1 MSTTNVLSINNFLFT
16 VYEIMLQVGIVGLP
30 NVGKSTLFNALTAQQ
45 AALAANYPFATI
57 EPNIGIVT
65 VPDERLPR
73 LSEIYKS
80 EKVLPATV
88 EFVDIA
94 GLVRGASKGEGLGNQ
109 FLANIR
115 ETDAVIQVARCFE
128 DENVH
133 HVEGSVD
140 PIRDIETI
148 QIELALADM
157 ASVERR
163 IEKTAKT
170 AKSGDKVAK
179 RELEVLQKLLPVLEE
194 GHAARTAGLNEDD
207 KKTAKNFFL
216 LTMKPTIYAVN
227 VDEATLSDPGSNAQ
241 VQAVMER
248 AEKESA
254 ETVVICAKLE
264 EELTTLDE
272 SERMEYLNELGVSS
286 SGVDQMVKSA
296 YRLLGLMSFLTAGP
310 KETRAWTIP
319 VGTKAP
325 KAAGEIHSDIERGFI
340 RAEIVSYDTLIEL
353 GSEQAVK
360 DKGKMRSEG
369 KEYIMREGDVVNFR
383 FNV

>member
-1 MSTTNVLSINNFLFT
+1 
-16 VYEIMLQVGIVGLP
+16 MLQVGIVGLP
-30 NVGKSTLFNALTAQQ
+30 NVGKSTLFNALTAQET
-45 AALAANYPFATI
+45 ALAANYPFATI

-65 VPDERLPR
+65 VPDERLGQ
-73 LSEIYKS
+73 LAKIYGS
-80 EKVLPATV
+80 EKILPATV

-94 GLVRGASKGEGLGNQ
+94 GLVKGASKGEGLGNQ

-115 ETDAVIQVARCFE
+115 ETDAVIQVARCFV
-128 DENVH
+128 DDNVH

-157 ASVERR
+157 ASVEKR
-163 IEKTAKT
+163 IEKTSKT
-170 AKSGDKVAK
+170 ARSGDKDAK
-179 RELEVLQKLLPVLEE
+179 KELEVLELLLPVLEE
-194 GHAARTAGLNEDD
+194 GSAARTAELSDD
-207 KKTAKNFFL
+207 QRKIARGFFL
-216 LTMKPTIYAVN
+216 LTWKPIIYAAN
-227 VDEATLSDPGSNAQ
+227 VDEATLADPSANPF
-241 VQAVMER
+241 VKAVMDH
-248 AEKESA
+248 AEKENA
-254 ETVVICAKLE
+254 ETVVICARLE
-264 EELTTLDE
+264 EELISLDE
-272 SERMEYLNELGVSS
+272 AERTEYLAELGVTS

-296 YRLLGLMSFLTAGP
+296 YKLLGLMSFLTAGP

-340 RAEIVSYDTLIEL
+340 RAEIVSFETLVEL
-353 GSEQAVK
+353 GSENAAK
-360 DKGKMRSEG
+360 EKGQMRSEG